1 MWCCGKKQTGRDN
14 MKIKTTISIFLLMI
28 SAIAFAQTSTDLFEK
43 GRKAQ
48 AKEDWYTAIEFYQE
62 ALKKNASYNLVYQG
76 MAECFYA
83 LGEYEETLKN
93 IKKAQKFMPNNA
105 ELQNIEGFALIG
117 LGKVGDAKK
126 VFAEVLK
133 TYPNDLDSRFGM
145 AEIDVVAGRLTGASM
160 LYKAALERQT
170 ENRKALLSLAL
181 ISYETGNKQAAE
193 TYILQALRYHGDYP
207 QVHFFA
213 AYLTALDGKYSEA
226 QVRLE
231 TALKI
236 QPHYKEAS
244 ELLASILYAQ
254 GKYQKVIDICDQLIA
269 YDRNQAHAWYV
280 KTLSL
285 LKLGKN
291 SEALQ
296 TAKLGLSVEPDN
308 EIMRILL
315 EEIAIINLEFEDMY
329 RKELADFHV
338 EKGKG
343 FAHRNMSSQ
352 ALYEYRRA
360 LKVYPY
366 DFTARESYAKLL
378 LRFGFPA
385 RHLEQLK
392 FIQSINKSNARIND
406 SVEAYEKKQAYSI
419 QNRWKIDPLY
429 LDKAHVS
436 IAIFYHTDPTNV
448 FHPEAERFTAMQV
461 KDSFSYNR
469 RFNIVAD
476 TEKSYSYTEAFR
488 KARLAGNDYFGI
500 ISIKENDR
508 DICLTLD
515 LYIASTGSKA
525 SSFKVYRSG
534 NDRFANSLRRLT
546 QMLTEKLPIVGSL
559 VNRYQSE
566 SVIDLGTGDIEDLNE
581 ASFLVLKKDSVT
593 VQKEGLGLL
602 YREQDVLGTF
612 TVTKTSEDL
621 SEGLLK
627 RKGYYDRM
635 NAGDIVIREPI
646 KEKEAKVETDTV
658 SPGQQMNLLL
668 ALLRSIR

>member
-145 AEIDVVAGRLTGASM
+145 AEIDVVAGRLTAASM

>member
-1 MWCCGKKQTGRDN
+1 

>member
-1 MWCCGKKQTGRDN
+1 
-14 MKIKTTISIFLLMI
+14 MI

>member
-1 MWCCGKKQTGRDN
+1 

-145 AEIDVVAGRLTGASM
+145 AEIDVVAGRLTAASM